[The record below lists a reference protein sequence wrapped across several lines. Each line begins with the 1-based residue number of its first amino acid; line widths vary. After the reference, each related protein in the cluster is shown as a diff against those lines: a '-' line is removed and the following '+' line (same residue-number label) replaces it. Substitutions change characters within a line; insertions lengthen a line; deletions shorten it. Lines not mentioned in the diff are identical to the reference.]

1 MSASNGGGAS
11 SPNWADKTIWTG
23 DNLHVMRGM
32 NSASVDLI
40 YLDPPFNSNADYAA
54 PIGSEAAGAE
64 FKDTWTL
71 RDVDIEWI
79 DLMESRHPML
89 WQVLLAAMTPSD
101 KSYLAYMAVRLLELH
116 RLLKPTGCLWLH
128 CDPTMSHYLK
138 LLMDAI
144 FGKRCFRNEIIWCY
158 PPKGRGPAKAF
169 HRKHDVL
176 FFYNRSPR
184 AREGTFHR
192 PHAPL
197 TDKQRKKF
205 HAVDEQ
211 GRRYK
216 PFKGKRTYLDASQG
230 RPVPS
235 WWDDIGAT
243 AQSRTE
249 YLGYPT
255 QKPLKLLQRI
265 VAATSDSGDV
275 VLDPFCGC
283 ATALV
288 AADDLQRSWVGI
300 DISKKAAHL
309 VVQRIEERQGLYRDI
324 IHRED
329 MPQRT
334 DMGKLLSYRSAAIRK
349 QLYGSQEGQCAA
361 CDITFPY
368 KVLEVDH
375 IIARSKGGTDHPDNL
390 QLLCPSCNRIKGN
403 RGMTYLRERLQLAA

>member
-1 MSASNGGGAS
+1 
-11 SPNWADKTIWTG
+11 
-23 DNLHVMRGM
+23 M
-32 NSASVDLI
+32 NSESVDLI

-101 KSYLAYMAVRLLELH
+101 KSYLAYMAVRLLEMQ
-116 RLLKPTGCLWLH
+116 RLLKPSGLLYLH

-138 LLMDAI
+138 LVCDAI
-144 FGKRCFRNEIIWCY
+144 FGRDQFRNEIIWCY
-158 PPKGRGPAKAF
+158 AGGGIPKRDFP
-169 HRKHDVL
+169 RKHDVIL
-176 FFYNRSPR
+176 RYSKTGSYSYSPVYR
-184 AREGTFHR
+184 PYSAGTVQRGRTAVKGKYHDKGLHPEGT
-192 PHAPL
+192 PTNDWWIDVPKITSP
-197 TDKQRKKF
+197 TDPEK
-205 HAVDEQ
+205 
-211 GRRYK
+211 
-216 PFKGKRTYLDASQG
+216 
-230 RPVPS
+230 
-235 WWDDIGAT
+235 
-243 AQSRTE
+243 
-249 YLGYPT
+249 LGYPT
-255 QKPLKLLQRI
+255 QKPLALLRRI
-265 VAATSDSGDV
+265 ITARSSPADV
-275 VLDPFCGC
+275 VFDPFCGC
-283 ATALV
+283 ATTLV
-288 AADDLQRSWVGI
+288 AADDLHRSWVGI

-309 VVQRIEERQGLYRDI
+309 VVQRIEERQGLFRDI

-368 KVLEVDH
+368 EVLEVDH